1 MKNILW
7 WIQFNKKIEKAEYS
21 KSWKAG
27 KRKKGQKQ
35 KKGGTSKPS
44 KKWCLL
50 NKVAQTSR
58 AKCNTSNSNIDVDI
72 PKWIEWSSS
81 EE

>member
-1 MKNILW
+1 MNTI
-7 WIQFNKKIEKAEYS
+7 KKIEKAEYS
-21 KSWKAG
+21 KSRKTG

-44 KKWCLL
+44 KKWCFL
-50 NKVAQTSR
+50 NKAAQTSQ
-58 AKCNTSNSNIDVDI
+58 ATSNNYNSNIDVNI
-72 PKWIEWSSS
+72 PKWIKSSSS